1 MEDSLVLIIFAFII
15 GFLMPNIMSN
25 ICSLRLIEAAQ
36 GGVEVICTSNDPSSC
51 TTYTQPSNNDSIIN
65 KDIEN
70 LINPYIEQV
79 KTINKDSIINN
90 DIENLVREN
99 LDDAATTGRKI
110 AGYAHQVGDQVSGYE
125 DRVGDQ
131 FARYGQQTAK
141 FWNDLL

>member
-25 ICSLRLIEAAQ
+25 ICSLRLIEA
-36 GGVEVICTSNDPSSC
+36 V
-51 TTYTQPSNNDSIIN
+51 NNDSIIN